1 MGSLMFKLAMSAYLL
16 SLLGVVLLV
25 FGSRETPVVRRW
37 TLALYAGFT
46 FHALAL
52 IHRLVMSGRT
62 PIATQYESLSF
73 FSWCVIGFFLL
84 LVRRYKAASL
94 GIVLIPISCLL
105 MIYATLWNDGIS
117 PLGPMLQSQWLPIHG
132 IVSFLGEAALG
143 LAFAAGVFYMVQEAR
158 IKGKRL
164 GAVGTRL
171 PSLETLDEINYFSVT
186 LGFPL
191 LTAGIITGSIWAS
204 SAWGSWWNWDPKEV
218 WSLVTWLVYAALLHQ
233 RINVGWRGRK
243 AAVMAVLGFCCVM
256 FTFIGVN
263 LLPGLHSYAHLE
275 R

>member
-1 MGSLMFKLAMSAYLL
+1 MLKLAMSAYMV
-16 SLLGVVLLV
+16 SLLGLVLLIL
-25 FGSRETPVVRRW
+25 GRAAPVVRRW
-37 TLALYAGFT
+37 SLALWAGFAC
-46 FHALAL
+46 HSLAL
-52 IHRLVMSGRT
+52 LDRLMISGRT
-62 PIATQYESLSF
+62 PIATQHESLSF
-73 FSWCVIGFFLL
+73 FSWCMMLFFLL

-94 GIVLIPISCLL
+94 GIVLVPISLLL
-105 MIYATLWNDGIS
+105 MIYAWFWDDSIA
-117 PLGPMLQSQWLPIHG
+117 PLRPVLRSHWLPIHG

-143 LAFAAGVFYMVQEAR
+143 LAFAAGIFYMVQEAR
-158 IKGKRL
+158 IKGKRVK
-164 GAVGTRL
+164 GVATQL
-171 PSLETLDEINYFSVT
+171 PSLETLDEINYVSLR

-204 SAWGSWWNWDPKEV
+204 SAWGSWWSWDPKEV

-233 RINVGWRGRK
+233 RINAGWRGRR

-256 FTFIGVN
+256 FTFLGVN